1 MVQLHWNEFKQSS
14 VLSLTFNTSILKEQ
28 MLWLKFLS
36 WNGPDCCRTIREIKP
51 ESKCFCN
58 YPIPTSF
65 PLDYRMEMLPR
76 LSDNITC
83 DMSLS
88 SSFPHVIISTR
99 MRRKSEYKSIQAR
112 FFLNKW
118 RHDGI
123 YQFFGLHFKLASLQS
138 DPDVRNSPWRW
149 KATPLRLC
157 LIWPFIITWI
167 PISPTDLISGQIR
180 DHLPEVFLLIVAQRK
195 EDGSDVSASSKKKQ
209 SITLTNTLVSNWL
222 L

>member
-36 WNGPDCCRTIREIKP
+36 WNGPDCYRTIREIKP
-51 ESKCFCN
+51 DSKCFCN

-65 PLDYRMEMLPR
+65 PLDYRMVMLPR

-99 MRRKSEYKSIQAR
+99 MRRKSKYPSLI

-149 KATPLRLC
+149 KATPL
-157 LIWPFIITWI
+157 
-167 PISPTDLISGQIR
+167 SPPLFNLAIHNHMNSNFTHRPYSRSDPRPPAGG
-180 DHLPEVFLLIVAQRK
+180 VFAHCW
-195 EDGSDVSASSKKKQ
+195 SKKRER
-209 SITLTNTLVSNWL
+209 IRCFCFLRRDGLSN
-222 L
+222 